1 MPTFVTY
8 LELRMNPNSAP
19 PTDIVNALKGLGWRP
34 VYGQYDFAWSWEAK
48 WNGNGGEGDGG
59 HGNGGNGGGNHDFWS
74 QINEAHKVLQ
84 RLNVTWSFRTYEQGR
99 EDFYARWS
107 E

>member
-1 MPTFVTY
+1 MPTYVTY
-8 LELRMNPNSAP
+8 LELSLNPNSAA
-19 PTDIVNALKGLGWRP
+19 PTEIVSALKGLGWRP
-34 VYGQYDFAWSWEAK
+34 VYGQYDFAWSWDAK
-48 WNGNGGEGDGG
+48 WNGNGGHGDGG
-59 HGNGGNGGGNHDFWS
+59 NPNANEAFWN